1 LYNLKGNRI
10 QFSKY
15 FEVYMILKDDCTER
29 TLLAIEV

>member
-1 LYNLKGNRI
+1 LYDLKANRN

-29 TLLAIEV
+29 SLLAIEV